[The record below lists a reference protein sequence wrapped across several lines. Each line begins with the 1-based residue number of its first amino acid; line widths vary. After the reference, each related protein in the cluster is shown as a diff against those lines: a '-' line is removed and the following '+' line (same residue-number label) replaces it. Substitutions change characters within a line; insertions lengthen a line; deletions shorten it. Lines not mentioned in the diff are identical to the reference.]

1 LFKKELPLVAFFKQE
16 TLFFFCGIFIS
27 IWAKKTDQKEQNLI
41 FKSQKLSN
49 KIKHIAV
56 MRLSAMGDV
65 AMTVPVLRA
74 FVKQYPEVKITVIS
88 RPFFKPF
95 FDGIQNLNFFAFDE
109 KERHKGFSGLLRLF
123 RDVKKLKIDAFADL
137 HNVLRS
143 KIVSLLFALS
153 GKKRATVDKGREGK
167 KELTRAENKVFRQL
181 PTMFE
186 RHAKVFE
193 KLGFPLD
200 LSNPEFPEKAILSS
214 DIFEI
219 IGDKNSKL
227 IGIAP
232 FAQYDSKV
240 YPQDLMQEVIAKLA
254 DNKEY
259 KILLFGGGKKE
270 IEILDSF
277 AKPFENVINM
287 AGKIKFQQE
296 LQLISNLDVMLSMDS
311 GNAHIAAM
319 LGLKV
324 ITLWGATHP
333 YAGFLPF
340 NQTMENALTSDRNQY
355 PQLPTSVY
363 GNKIVEGYQD
373 AMRTILLDEIV
384 NKIQSLL

>member
-1 LFKKELPLVAFFKQE
+1 
-16 TLFFFCGIFIS
+16 
-27 IWAKKTDQKEQNLI
+27 
-41 FKSQKLSN
+41 
-49 KIKHIAV
+49 

-74 FVKQYPEVKITVIS
+74 FVKQYPTVKITVIS

-95 FDGIQNLNFFAFDE
+95 FEGIPNLEFFAFDE
-109 KERHKGFSGLLRLF
+109 KQRHKGFAGLLRLYS
-123 RDVKKLKIDAFADL
+123 DVKKLKIDAFADL

-167 KELTRAENKVFRQL
+167 KELTRAENKIFAQL

-200 LSNPEFPEKAILSS
+200 LSNPEFPKKAKLSS
-214 DIFEI
+214 DILEI
-219 IGDKNSKL
+219 IGDQNQKL

-232 FAQYDSKV
+232 FAQYNSKV

-254 DNKEY
+254 ENKTY
-259 KILLFGGGKKE
+259 IILLFGGGKKE

-277 AKPFENVINM
+277 SQSFENVVNV

-319 LGLKV
+319 LGVKV

-340 NQTMENALTSDRNQY
+340 GQTMENALVSDRNQY
-355 PQLPTSVY
+355 PKLPTSVY
-363 GNKIVEGYQD
+363 GNKIVEGYED
-373 AMRTILLDEIV
+373 AMRSISPKDIV
-384 NKIQSLL
+384 TKIQLSI

>member
-1 LFKKELPLVAFFKQE
+1 
-16 TLFFFCGIFIS
+16 
-27 IWAKKTDQKEQNLI
+27 
-41 FKSQKLSN
+41 
-49 KIKHIAV
+49 

-74 FVKQYPEVKITVIS
+74 FVKQYPTVKITVIS

-95 FDGIQNLNFFAFDE
+95 FEGIPNLEFFAFDE
-109 KERHKGFSGLLRLF
+109 KQRHKGFAGLLRLYS
-123 RDVKKLKIDAFADL
+123 DVKKLKIDAFADL

-167 KELTRAENKVFRQL
+167 KELTRAENKIFVQL

-186 RHAKVFE
+186 RHGKVFE

-200 LSNPEFPEKAILSS
+200 LSNPEFPQKAKLSS
-214 DIFEI
+214 DILEI
-219 IGDKNSKL
+219 IGDQNQKL

-232 FAQYDSKV
+232 FAQYNSKV
-240 YPQDLMQEVIAKLA
+240 YPQDLMQDVIAKLA
-254 DNKEY
+254 ENKTY

-270 IEILDSF
+270 IEILNLFSQ
-277 AKPFENVINM
+277 PFENVVNV

-319 LGLKV
+319 LGVKV

-340 NQTMENALTSDRNQY
+340 GQTMENALVSDRNQY
-355 PQLPTSVY
+355 PKLPTSVY
-363 GNKIVEGYQD
+363 GNKIVEGYED
-373 AMRTILLDEIV
+373 AMRSISPNDIV
-384 NKIQSLL
+384 KKIQLSI

>member
-1 LFKKELPLVAFFKQE
+1 MSTQ
-16 TLFFFCGIFIS
+16 
-27 IWAKKTDQKEQNLI
+27 
-41 FKSQKLSN
+41 
-49 KIKHIAV
+49 IKHIAV

-74 FVKQYPEVKITVIS
+74 FVKQYPTIKVTVVS

-95 FDGIQNLNFFAFDE
+95 FKGIPNLDFFAFDE
-109 KERHKGFSGLLRLF
+109 KERHKGFLGLLRLF
-123 RDVKKLKIDAFADL
+123 RDLKKLQIDAFADL

-143 KIVSLLFALS
+143 KVVSLLFALS

-167 KELTRAENKVFRQL
+167 KELTRAENKIFKQL
-181 PTMFE
+181 ATMFE

-193 KLGFPLD
+193 ELGFPLD
-200 LSNPEFPEKAILSS
+200 LSNPEFPEKAILSA
-214 DIFEI
+214 EI
-219 IGDKNSKL
+219 TDLIGQNYQKL

-240 YPQDLMQEVIAKLA
+240 YPLDLMQEVISKLA
-254 DNKEY
+254 ENKDQT
-259 KILLFGGGKKE
+259 ILLFGGGKKE
-270 IEILDSF
+270 IEILDSLS
-277 AKPFENVINM
+277 KPFENVINV

-319 LGLKV
+319 LGVKV
-324 ITLWGATHP
+324 VTLWGATHP

-340 NQTMENALTSDRNQY
+340 NQSLNNALTSDRNLY
-355 PQLPTSVY
+355 PKLPSSVY
-363 GNKIVEGYQD
+363 GNKIVEGYEN
-373 AMRTILLDEIV
+373 AMRTITPESIV
-384 NKIQSLL
+384 NLLNS

>member
-1 LFKKELPLVAFFKQE
+1 
-16 TLFFFCGIFIS
+16 
-27 IWAKKTDQKEQNLI
+27 
-41 FKSQKLSN
+41 
-49 KIKHIAV
+49 

-74 FVKQYPEVKITVIS
+74 FVKQYPTVKLTVIS

-95 FDGIQNLNFFAFDE
+95 FDGIPNLEFFAFDE
-109 KERHKGFSGLLRLF
+109 KERHKGFPGLLRLF
-123 RDVKKLKIDAFADL
+123 KDVQQLKIDAFADL

-167 KELTRAENKVFRQL
+167 KELTRDENKVFKQL

-193 KLGFPLD
+193 ELGFPLD
-200 LSNPEFPEKAILSS
+200 LSNPIFPEKPVLSTDIL
-214 DIFEI
+214 EI
-219 IGDKNSKL
+219 IGNGNSKL

-240 YPQDLMQEVIAKLA
+240 YPLDLMKEVIEKLA
-254 DNKEY
+254 ENPSN

-270 IEILDSF
+270 IEILESLSQ
-277 AKPFENVINM
+277 PFDNVINM

-319 LGLKV
+319 LGVKV
-324 ITLWGATHP
+324 VTLWGATHP

-340 NQTMENALTSDRNQY
+340 NQSLENAITSDRNQY
-355 PQLPTSVY
+355 PKLPTSVY
-363 GNKIVEGYQD
+363 GNKMVEGYEN
-373 AMRTILLDEIV
+373 AMRTISPEDVVSKI
-384 NKIQSLL
+384 NKLI